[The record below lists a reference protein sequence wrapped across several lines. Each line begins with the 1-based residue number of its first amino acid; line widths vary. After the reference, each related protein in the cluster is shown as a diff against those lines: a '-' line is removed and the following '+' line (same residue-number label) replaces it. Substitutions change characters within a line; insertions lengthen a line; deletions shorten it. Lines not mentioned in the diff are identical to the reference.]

1 MNGKLDYGKSPMIY
15 LILLFLPPP
24 NTECDSELCIYREN
38 DPSTRLGTN
47 CMAHGHTH
55 MSFIITTQQNNRYQM
70 RDEGTGIRNAFNTT
84 SIRENQNTVRASF
97 LRE

>member
-1 MNGKLDYGKSPMIY
+1 
-15 LILLFLPPP
+15 
-24 NTECDSELCIYREN
+24 
-38 DPSTRLGTN
+38 
-47 CMAHGHTH
+47 MAHGHTH

-84 SIRENQNTVRASF
+84 SIRENQNTVRAPF